1 MKTKNKKQ
9 KKQNQKK
16 WRSTL
21 LLVLILAVVSAVGIT
36 SVVLIRH
43 SKEKDLSLAFNVSD
57 KMYGNHCME
66 GERAPSFSHGL
77 CISENNMQL
86 EDVILPERVHAGL
99 FNLDQEKTM
108 YAQGVHEK
116 IFPAS
121 ITKIMTAIVA
131 LKHGNLEDVLT
142 VPAEALNLE
151 EGSTE
156 LGFQAGDQVTLDE
169 LLHGLLISS
178 GNDAAMTIAA
188 HIGGSVEHFV
198 AMMNEEAAR
207 LGATNT
213 HFMNP
218 TGLHNEE
225 HYTTVYD
232 IYLMLNEAL
241 NYPKFVS
248 IMQIPLYTLKY
259 TRNDKTISQRLD
271 ATDQYLTKQVTP
283 PKHVTVLGGKTGT
296 TNEAGACLALVS
308 QNAYGEPFISI
319 VVHSSTKAMLYENMN
334 QLLSKINL

>member
-1 MKTKNKKQ
+1 MKTKNIKKD
-9 KKQNQKK
+9 KKK

-21 LLVLILAVVSAVGIT
+21 LLVLILAVALAAGIT
-36 SVVLIRH
+36 SVVLIRQ
-43 SKEKDLSLAFNVSD
+43 SKEKDLSLAFDLSD
-57 KMYGNHCME
+57 KMYGNHCMD
-66 GERAPSFSHGL
+66 GERAPSFSGDI

-86 EDVILPERVHAGL
+86 EDVVLPERVHAGL
-99 FNLDQEKTM
+99 FNLDKGKTM

-121 ITKIMTAIVA
+121 ITKIMTAILA
-131 LKHGNLEDVLT
+131 LKYGNLEDVVT
-142 VPAEALNLE
+142 ITPEALNLE

-156 LGFQAGDQVTLDE
+156 IGFQPGDQVTMEE

-188 HIGGSVEHFV
+188 HVGGTVEQFV
-198 AMMNEEAAR
+198 AMMNEEAGR

-213 HFMNP
+213 HFENP
-218 TGLHNEE
+218 TGLHREE

-241 NYPKFVS
+241 NYPEFVN
-248 IMQIPLYTLKY
+248 IMQIPIYTMEY
-259 TRNDKTISQRLD
+259 TRNDKTVTQRLD